1 MTFSS
6 FSRWALLLLMTSF
19 NAQAQITWPDPYLS
33 GVRNLPDSKL
43 VELIVSGS
51 EPAHIQ
57 HIINLAPKDPALAL
71 ERMRTFA
78 DLKIP
83 TAMYVTGLWLQV
95 KDPAA
100 AFEWLKLAADAGHP
114 VAQEAVGAQYK
125 SGKAVARNDAASFD
139 YYLKA
144 ATGGIGPAMLN
155 VATGY
160 CLGDGVSKNVKEG
173 RRWVDTL
180 NKGQPKAKALS
191 YGDLECE

>member
-1 MTFSS
+1 MFCSPL
-6 FSRWALLLLMTSF
+6 SRWAIPLLMMSF
-19 NAQAQITWPDPYLS
+19 SAQAQITWPDPYLS
-33 GVRNLPDSKL
+33 GVKNFPDSKL
-43 VELIVSGS
+43 VELITSGS
-51 EPAHIQ
+51 QPAHIQ
-57 HIINLAPKDPALAL
+57 HIINLASKDHALAL
-71 ERMRTFA
+71 ERMRPFA

-83 TAMYVTGLWLQV
+83 TAMYLTGTWLQV

-114 VAQEAVGAQYK
+114 VAQEAMGAQYK
-125 SGKAVARNDAASFD
+125 SGTVVARNDAASFD

-144 ATGGIGPAMLN
+144 AAGGIRPAMLN

-160 CLGDGVSKNVKEG
+160 CLGNGIQKNVKEG

-180 NKGQPKAKALS
+180 NKGQPKAKAFD